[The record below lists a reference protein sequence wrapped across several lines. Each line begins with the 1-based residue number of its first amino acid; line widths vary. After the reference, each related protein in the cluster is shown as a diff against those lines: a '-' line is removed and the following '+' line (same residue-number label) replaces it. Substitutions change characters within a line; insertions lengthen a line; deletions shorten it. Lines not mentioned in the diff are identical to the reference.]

1 MRKLASIRIV
11 SELRPI
17 PGADLIDLAI
27 VDGWQCVVKKGEFA
41 PGDRCVYF
49 EIDSVLPVRP
59 EYEFLRK
66 SCYRRADWLPGGE
79 GFRIKTVKLRGQISQ
94 GLALPVSALG
104 SLDAMA
110 AATAVLEDGG
120 NDITEALGVVLWD
133 PPVATHLRGMAR
145 GNFPTF
151 IPKTDQERV
160 QNCLR
165 KLADEASDHLFEATL
180 KLDGSSCTVYA
191 KDGFLGACS
200 RNLDLDMTQEGN
212 AFVEMAKRVGD
223 RILSVGRNLAFQGEL
238 MGPGIQGN
246 REGFS
251 EHRWFVFDIWDI
263 DAQRYLAAEERR
275 SLVEALGLDHVPVV
289 QREVHAAMAP
299 LHDLL
304 AWSDA
309 ESSIA
314 HPIAE
319 GIVYKSHRDPSVSF
333 KVIANRFLLGCE
345 A

>member
-1 MRKLASIRIV
+1 MSRKLASIRTV

-17 PGADLIDLAI
+17 PGADLIELAI
-27 VDGWQCVVKKGEFA
+27 VDGWQCVVKKGEFS
-41 PGDRCVYF
+41 PNDRCVYF

-66 SCYRRADWLPGGE
+66 ACYRKAEWLPGGE
-79 GFRIKTVKLRGQISQ
+79 GLRIKTVKLRGQISQ
-94 GLALPVSALG
+94 GLALTPEACGLAKREG
-104 SLDAMA
+104 DAPPGHEQQDV
-110 AATAVLEDGG
+110 TDL
-120 NDITEALGVVLWD
+120 LGVVLWD
-133 PPVATHLRGMAR
+133 PPVSAGGAR
-145 GNFPTF
+145 GNFPSF
-151 IPKTDQERV
+151 IPKTDQERA

-165 KLADEASDHLFEATL
+165 KLAESHGDHTFEATL
-180 KLDGSSCTVYA
+180 KLDGSPCTVYA
-191 KDGFLGACS
+191 KDGFLGVCS

-212 AFVEMAKRVGD
+212 AFVEMAKKVGD

-246 REGFS
+246 REGFA

-263 DAQRYLAAEERR
+263 GAQCYLTSSDRLA
-275 SLVEALGLDHVPVV
+275 LVEALGLEHVPVI

-299 LHDLL
+299 LDDLL

-309 ESSIA
+309 EPSIGN
-314 HPIAE
+314 PVAE

-333 KVIANRFLLGCE
+333 KVIANRFLLAEG
-345 A
+345 